1 MWEENDKKGYINANN
16 SLTGQISNGRFSEII
31 KKFAKNED
39 YKTFLEVGS
48 WNGMGSTKQF
58 TDELVLRLDDYV
70 FYSLEWNSRKEQLF
84 QLFSP
89 IFI

>member
-70 FYSLEWNSRKEQLF
+70 FYSLECNIENLCM
-84 QLFSP
+84 LDLY
-89 IFI
+89 IVI